1 MRPLYSPK
9 RKPIEINEINENSQI
24 NKVNQIKY
32 YKVIFGIQIVLILS
46 YYLYNL
52 F

>member
-9 RKPIEINEINENSQI
+9 RKSNEINENSESRI
-24 NKVNQIKY
+24 NQIKY
-32 YKVIFGIQIVLILS
+32 YKIIFGIHIILILS

-52 F
+52 L

>member
-9 RKPIEINEINENSQI
+9 RKPIEINEIDENSQI

-32 YKVIFGIQIVLILS
+32 YKIIFGIQIVLILS
-46 YYLYNL
+46 YYLYNSL
-52 F
+52 